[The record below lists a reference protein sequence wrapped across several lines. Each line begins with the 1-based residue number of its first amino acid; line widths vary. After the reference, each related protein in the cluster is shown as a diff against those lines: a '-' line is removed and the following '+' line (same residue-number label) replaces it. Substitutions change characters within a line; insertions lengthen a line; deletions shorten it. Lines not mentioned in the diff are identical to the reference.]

1 METVKN
7 LCVDFGY
14 WGKVFFAKVSF
25 VFRRPFCVLLS
36 IKTKPV
42 AVILYN
48 CHF

>member
-25 VFRRPFCVLLS
+25 VFRRPFCVLLR
-36 IKTKPV
+36 IKTKLAAIIP
-42 AVILYN
+42 YN
-48 CHF
+48 PP